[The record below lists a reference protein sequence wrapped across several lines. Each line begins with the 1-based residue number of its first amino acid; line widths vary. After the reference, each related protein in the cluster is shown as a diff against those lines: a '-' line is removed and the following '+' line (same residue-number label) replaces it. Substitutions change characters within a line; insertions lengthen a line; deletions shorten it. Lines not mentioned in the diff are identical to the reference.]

1 MTYENPQ
8 GQPQPQYAQPP
19 APAQQAPAPQAPTQH
34 APLPQAPAAPYAQ
47 AAYVQPVVPARP
59 TSGLAIAGFVCAL
72 VGPTAFVLA
81 ALTSVFV
88 IPAIILGLLAPLATI
103 LAIIF
108 GHIAMSQTKKRD
120 LGGRGLAVAAVI
132 MGWIEFG
139 LSILGLIVAG
149 GLILSIIGMA
159 STYSAGGIAA

>member
-8 GQPQPQYAQPP
+8 GQPQYAAPQPP
-19 APAQQAPAPQAPTQH
+19 APAPQAPV
-34 APLPQAPAAPYAQ
+34 PQYAPAPYGQ
-47 AAYVQPVVPARP
+47 PLYVQPIAPARP

-72 VGPTAFVLA
+72 VGPAALVLA
-81 ALTSVFV
+81 ALTSVLV
-88 IPAIILGLLAPLATI
+88 VPAVILGLLAPVATI

-108 GHIAMSQTKKRD
+108 GHVAMSQTKKRD

-139 LSILGLIVAG
+139 LAVLGLVVAG
-149 GLILSIIGMA
+149 GLLLSFFA
-159 STYSAGGIAA
+159 ALSQYESAMTI